1 MASDTVTPHTKQ
13 PLPPAASVETVL
25 GFANTHAD
33 RFGRPERFADAAGL
47 SAWLTE
53 NGLAEAAADVTA
65 ADAGAVRELRD
76 ALVAVLLGHSD
87 DPRTSAK
94 ILDEA
99 EDLLRRTAV
108 RYPLV
113 TVVDRSGARLVPA
126 HRGLPG
132 ALGGVLA
139 AMTELA
145 LTGAWNRFK
154 ACRNCH
160 FAFYDRSRNTSG
172 AYCSSTC
179 SSQVG
184 MRNYRQRHRATTT
197 ETGGARE
204 TEAGTNPAAARA

>member
-1 MASDTVTPHTKQ
+1 MASDTAS
-13 PLPPAASVETVL
+13 AASVESVL
-25 GFANTHAD
+25 GFANTHED
-33 RFGRPERFADAAGL
+33 RFGRAERFADAAGL

-76 ALVAVLLGHSD
+76 ALITVLLGHSG
-87 DPRTSAK
+87 DPRTSAEA
-94 ILDEA
+94 LEEA

-113 TVVDRSGARLVPA
+113 TVVSRSGARLLPA

-132 ALGGVLA
+132 ALGGVFA

-145 LTGAWNRFK
+145 LTGTWNRVK

-172 AYCSSTC
+172 AYCSNTC
-179 SSQVG
+179 STQVG
-184 MRNYRQRHRATTT
+184 MRNYRQRHR
-197 ETGGARE
+197 
-204 TEAGTNPAAARA
+204 EAAGDT